1 MDSGGLKYD
10 KETPHSDSS
19 DIRVHSPCCDDCYG
33 NTMSRETEII
43 NVDEMV
49 GRLLI
54 DGKVIAEYKVEN
66 CDNCQHI
73 RTVDK
78 LGYQYNV
85 GGEPILWF
93 CVECR
98 K

>member
-10 KETPHSDSS
+10 KESIDPNS
-19 DIRVHSPCCDDCYG
+19 CDYRMRSGNLADCAG
-33 NTMSRETEII
+33 HQMSAVTEII
-43 NVDEMV
+43 NIDEMV
-49 GRLLI
+49 GRTLI
-54 DGKVIAEYKVEN
+54 DGKVVAEYKVEN

-73 RTVDK
+73 RTLDK
-78 LGYQYNV
+78 SGYQYNV
-85 GGEPILWF
+85 RGEPILWF

>member
-1 MDSGGLKYD
+1 M
-10 KETPHSDSS
+10 
-19 DIRVHSPCCDDCYG
+19 RSPCCDDCDG
-33 NTMSRETEII
+33 NKMSRETEII

-66 CDNCQHI
+66 CDNCKHI
-73 RTVDK
+73 RTLDK

>member
-1 MDSGGLKYD
+1 MAAAS
-10 KETPHSDSS
+10 
-19 DIRVHSPCCDDCYG
+19 
-33 NTMSRETEII
+33 MSRETEII

-73 RTVDK
+73 RTLDK
-78 LGYQYNV
+78 SGYQYNV

>member
-1 MDSGGLKYD
+1 MDSGDLKYD
-10 KETPHSDSS
+10 KEAPHSDFS
-19 DIRVHSPCCDDCYG
+19 DIRVHSPCCDDRDG

-73 RTVDK
+73 RTLDK